1 MSEESIPH
9 VRGLE
14 RPRLA
19 TPRLGL
25 STKGKPAKNPYG
37 ANKMTISKQAS
48 IEQYYTHLLTKQAAE
63 VPLSLREFYDLQ
75 QLEKNAGIVDRL
87 IGAAGRAASNVG
99 SRLSTVG
106 SRVSASAASRAE
118 ASRLAR
124 MSPGE
129 MLGEA
134 MRSSSVVAPP
144 SPVLKGAA
152 PGKATAPV
160 DTRLARSKPATPAT
174 SSTPASASTA
184 TPTSTPASTATPA
197 PSATPTTPS
206 TPTTPTPDASA
217 DDLLTRAVR
226 YAPVGVVGGLTAYG
240 GFRGWQ
246 KGQEEVRNS
255 EQQGFNPATRF

>member
-134 MRSSSVVAPP
+134 MRSSPKPKSVVAPP

-160 DTRLARSKPATPAT
+160 DTRLAQSKPATPAT
-174 SSTPASASTA
+174 SSTPAS
-184 TPTSTPASTATPA
+184 ASTATPA